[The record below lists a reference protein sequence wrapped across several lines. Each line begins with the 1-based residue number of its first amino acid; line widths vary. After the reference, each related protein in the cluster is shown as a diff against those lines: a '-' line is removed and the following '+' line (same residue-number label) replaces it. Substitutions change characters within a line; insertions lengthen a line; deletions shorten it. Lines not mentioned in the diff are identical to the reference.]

1 MFVLQP
7 RLAVPRRRSHCDEAE
22 GVVDVAVHVW
32 PSVVATETGS
42 IPALPTT
49 TQLFC
54 AGQETPAIS
63 SEAGWG
69 RLRRPR
75 RPSVRRGRE
84 CGRLT
89 TGVIEAASKALR
101 SCSAG
106 HLVDSGSAGRQSLGL
121 PGSTPIGRLNGDPGY
136 RRDRFSPAMLAP
148 TAVHCV
154 AVLHETERSEPLPM
168 PFDALRSVQV
178 TPPSFD
184 TTMESP
190 TATQKVAVAQV
201 TAATERTP
209 EGRSPWVQVAPPS
222 AEVIS

>member
-7 RLAVPRRRSHCDEAE
+7 LLAVPRRRSHCDEAE

-121 PGSTPIGRLNGDPGY
+121 PGTPPSVVSTAIPDTVGSL
-136 RRDRFSPAMLAP
+136 SPAMLAP

-178 TPPSFD
+178 TPPSFH